1 MEDKEMKKNI
11 TTIIA
16 VLAILLFLLVL
27 GDILFVRSGIF
38 SEQSSEGTKAM
49 TIALYIAYIAIC
61 VYIMV
66 EPVRRLLK

>member
-1 MEDKEMKKNI
+1 MKKNI
-11 TTIIA
+11 ITIIA
-16 VLAILLFLLVL
+16 VLAILLFILIL
-27 GDILFVRSGIF
+27 GDVLFVRSGIF
-38 SEQSSEGTKAM
+38 SEQSSEGIKAM

>member
-16 VLAILLFLLVL
+16 ILAILLFLFIL
-27 GDILFVRSGIF
+27 GDVLFVRSGIF
-38 SEQSSEGTKAM
+38 SEQSSEGVKAM